1 MARSIKVTCADCGCD
16 TGASNFT
23 SVQRRLDAEM
33 TAVWQESGC
42 RKKPQTCNCH
52 LTTFDLKRRTDSG
65 LPTEVSF
72 KVQVF

>member
-1 MARSIKVTCADCGCD
+1 MAHDIKVTCADCGCD

-23 SVQRRLDAEM
+23 SVQRRLNDGM

-42 RKKPQTCNCH
+42 RKKPQVCNCH
-52 LTTFDLKRRTDSG
+52 LTTSDLRHRTASG